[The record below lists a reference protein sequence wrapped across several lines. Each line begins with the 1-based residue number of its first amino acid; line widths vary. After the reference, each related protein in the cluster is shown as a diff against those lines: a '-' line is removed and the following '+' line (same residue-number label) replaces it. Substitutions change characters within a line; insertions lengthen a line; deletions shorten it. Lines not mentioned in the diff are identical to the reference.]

1 MSAPAWCGLSWDRPM
16 AVGVQMLPDPGDE
29 CLDPVP
35 VAVQPVVVVL
45 HIVRTLCGTWSHPTL
60 AQVWKASPCP
70 QEHPT
75 QVPVRRGMQRKLVR
89 PGHC

>member
-45 HIVRTLCGTWSHPTL
+45 HIPSFDTWYNVSCIVYASEKIDVPACGSGTHGAL
-60 AQVWKASPCP
+60 Q
-70 QEHPT
+70 Q
-75 QVPVRRGMQRKLVR
+75 
-89 PGHC
+89 